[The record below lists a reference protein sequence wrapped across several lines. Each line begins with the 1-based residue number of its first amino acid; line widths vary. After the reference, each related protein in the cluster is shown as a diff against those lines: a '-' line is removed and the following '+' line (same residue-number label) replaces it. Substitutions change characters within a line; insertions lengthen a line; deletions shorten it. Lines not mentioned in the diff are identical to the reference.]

1 MLDSS
6 AKWQD
11 IVQKLDSLGES
22 YVLVTLL
29 GVRGSAPRDSGT
41 KMVVTSSAFFATIG
55 GGHLEYK
62 AISIA
67 RDLITS
73 SIQDQH
79 IEHFPLGASL
89 GQCCGGSVSLL
100 FEKFLASKID
110 IQLFGAGHVGRA
122 LASILA
128 ELPCRLH
135 WVDSRED
142 IFPQIISDNTTT
154 YVSEYP
160 HEEVEMMRPNSY
172 YIVMTHNHQIDLEIC
187 TYILKKADFAFLGLI
202 GSETKWSRFQSK
214 LKQNLMRLD
223 NNELEVET
231 LIQRIICPVGLSAI
245 PGKLPMEVAVS
256 IAGQLIANYQNEES
270 IEHASARPRIQGLS
284 WPELNTLSKNLLVQ
298 E

>member
-1 MLDSS
+1 MLDSN

-11 IVQKLDSLGES
+11 IVQKLDSLDES

-41 KMVVTSSAFFATIG
+41 KMVVTDNAFFATIG
-55 GGHLEYK
+55 GGHLEHK

-73 SIQDQH
+73 SNQDQH

-100 FEKFLASKID
+100 FEKFLASKIN

-122 LASILA
+122 LALILA

-142 IFPQIISDNTTT
+142 MFPKEVSDNTTT

-160 HEEVEMMRPNSY
+160 FEEVEMMPQNSY
-172 YIVMTHNHQIDLEIC
+172 YIVMTHNHQLDLEIC
-187 TYILKKADFAFLGLI
+187 TEILKKADFAFLGLI
-202 GSETKWSRFQSK
+202 GSDTKWARFQSK
-214 LKQNLMRLD
+214 LKQSLKRLD
-223 NNELEVET
+223 KNEAEA
-231 LIQRIICPVGLSAI
+231 LIQRIVCPVGLSAI

-256 IAGQLIANYQNEES
+256 IAGQLIAFYQSQES
-270 IEHASARPRIQGLS
+270 MENAQRRPRIQGLS
-284 WPELNTLSKNLLVQ
+284 WPELSVLSKNLLVQ